1 MDFESLAQYS
11 NQVLACVIQNGLC
24 IFWKT
29 AIHISGSFT
38 KHSWL
43 VGIWN
48 IQLIACDC
56 FLGVSA
62 HLHSRVHGCTQN
74 SAPHSLRMSR
84 PSAPSGG

>member
-1 MDFESLAQYS
+1 MVFGMIVTTFWLLWDIGPWFVY
-11 NQVLACVIQNGLC
+11 
-24 IFWKT
+24 FWKT
-29 AIHISGSFT
+29 AVNLVCLT

-48 IQLIACDC
+48 IQSIAYDC

-84 PSAPSGG
+84 PSVPSAH